1 MITVEIQ
8 ETGPGASFELTPAQA
23 AALQRSDLVNVRI
36 GDDGSWVVSGAG
48 KVGVALVGDV
58 VVRVR
63 PKVPIG
69 RIFWLL
75 GYGRGFTWRDDV
87 VPYDTQADLV
97 PVIAEAFARQADR
110 ALGRGVVHG
119 YVEHDDELAVVRGR
133 LRSTE
138 QLTRRYGQI
147 TPLLVR
153 YDEFTPDIAENQL
166 LKAAARVLRH
176 VPGLDP
182 AVARHLRIITD
193 RLTGV
198 TDLALG
204 QPTPSWRLT
213 RRNTHYETALW
224 FAELI
229 LRHRSVDLP
238 DGPMEINGFMVDMAT
253 VFEDFVTAAFTEALE
268 RLDGHVSPQDPQVLD
283 EAGKVKM
290 NPDLVWY
297 RGGGPA
303 AVIDAKYKAE
313 KPAGYPNPDVYQLLA
328 YCTALGLAEG
338 HLVYAKGAEDPAVH
352 EIRNADVRVIAHSL
366 DLEQTPGAL
375 LADIDVI
382 AAQIASAVNAPTGL
396 RADTASPLDPTIAT
410 ESVQDR
416 HVTER

>member
-8 ETGPGASFELTPAQA
+8 ETGPGAPFELTQTQA
-23 AALQRSDLVNVRI
+23 AALERSGLVNVRL
-36 GDDGSWVVSGAG
+36 GDGGTWVVSGAG

-58 VVRVR
+58 VVRVQ

-75 GYGRGFTWRDDV
+75 GYGRGFAWRDDL
-87 VPYDTQADLV
+87 VPYDTEVDLV
-97 PVIAEAFARQADR
+97 PAIAEAFARQADR

-119 YVEHDDELAVVRGR
+119 YIEHDDELAVVRGR
-133 LRSTE
+133 LRTTE
-138 QLTRRYGQI
+138 QLTRRYGQT

-182 AVARHLRIITD
+182 AIARHLRIITD
-193 RLTGV
+193 WLQGV
-198 TDLALG
+198 TDLRLG
-204 QPTPSWRLT
+204 QPLPSWRLS

-224 FAELI
+224 FAEMI

-253 VFEDFVTAAFTEALE
+253 VFEDFVTAAFTEAFE
-268 RLDGHVSPQDPQVLD
+268 RIDGHVSPQDPHVLD
-283 EAGKVKM
+283 EGGQVKM

-297 RGGGPA
+297 RAGQPA

-313 KPAGYPNPDVYQLLA
+313 KPAGYPNADVYQLLA
-328 YCTALGLAEG
+328 YCTALDLDEG
-338 HLVYAKGAEDPAVH
+338 HLIYAKGAEDPAVH
-352 EIRNADVRVIAHSL
+352 EIRNAGTRVVAHAL
-366 DLEQTPGAL
+366 DLELAPDFL
-375 LADIDVI
+375 LHQVDAI
-382 AAQIASAVNAPTGL
+382 ARSLA
-396 RADTASPLDPTIAT
+396 
-410 ESVQDR
+410 
-416 HVTER
+416 

>member
-1 MITVEIQ
+1 MTTVEIQ
-8 ETGPGASFELTPAQA
+8 ETGPGASFPLTLAQA
-23 AALQRSDLVNVRI
+23 AALDRSGLVNVRL
-36 GDDGSWVVSGAG
+36 GDGGSWVVSGAS

-75 GYGRGFTWRDDV
+75 GYGRGFSWRDDL
-87 VPYDTQADLV
+87 VPYDTEADLV

-133 LRSTE
+133 LRTTE

-166 LKAAARVLRH
+166 LKAAALVLRH

-193 RLTGV
+193 RLSGV
-198 TDLALG
+198 TDLHLG
-204 QPTPSWRLT
+204 QPLPSWRLS

-224 FAELI
+224 FAEMV

-268 RLDGHVSPQDPQVLD
+268 RIDGHVSPQDPHALD

-297 RGGGPA
+297 RAGKPA
-303 AVIDAKYKAE
+303 AVLDAKYKAE
-313 KPAGYPNPDVYQLLA
+313 KPAGYPNADVYQLLA
-328 YCTALGLAEG
+328 YCTALGLDEG
-338 HLVYAKGAEDPAVH
+338 HLIYAKGAEDPAVH
-352 EIRNADVRVIAHSL
+352 EIRNAGTRVAAHAL
-366 DLEQTPGAL
+366 DLE
-375 LADIDVI
+375 
-382 AAQIASAVNAPTGL
+382 
-396 RADTASPLDPTIAT
+396 LDPETIQGQVALIAKGIAG
-410 ESVQDR
+410 
-416 HVTER
+416 